1 MKKGLT
7 KSQSMSVSSATGG
20 GPTKRTQAPIPRR
33 SYSVCH
39 ICNKPRPLMTVED
52 VAEYL
57 NLTSRCMY
65 ELVARAKSRVNP
77 PSNPIP
83 FRKIG
88 SGRLRFDFDEIVEWT
103 KRGDENAD

>member
-1 MKKGLT
+1 MKKEMT
-7 KSQSMSVSSATGG
+7 KSQRVSVSSATSS
-20 GPTKRTQAPIPRR
+20 GPPKRTQAPIPRR
-33 SYSVCH
+33 SYSVCP

-57 NLTSRCMY
+57 NLTPRCMY

-88 SGRLRFDFDEIVEWT
+88 MGRLRFDFDEIVEWT
-103 KRGDENAD
+103 KRGDGGAD